1 MTSQHQLREEPSA
14 NNRTR

>member
-1 MTSQHQLREEPSA
+1 MASQHQLREEPSA